1 MFHDLGLAY
10 LDPDFLKKIKSV
22 EEIRKGSL
30 ILDKDNI
37 KNKNNNTKK
46 KRNCC

>member
-30 ILDKDNI
+30 ILDKDNN
-37 KNKNNNTKK
+37 KNKNNIKK

>member
-22 EEIRKGSL
+22 EEIRKGS
-30 ILDKDNI
+30 IIIDKNNI
-37 KNKNNNTKK
+37 KNKINTKK
-46 KRNCC
+46 KHNCC